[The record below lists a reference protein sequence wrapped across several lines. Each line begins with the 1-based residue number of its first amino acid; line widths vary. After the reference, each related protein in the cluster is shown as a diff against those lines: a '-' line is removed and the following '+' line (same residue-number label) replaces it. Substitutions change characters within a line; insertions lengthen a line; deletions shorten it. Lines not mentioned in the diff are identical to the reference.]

1 MGVPERI
8 FRYIWAMFVR
18 KKKNPSGKIS
28 VQVIDKSL
36 GKYKVIKTIG
46 CSGNSKEIKS
56 LIKEGRQWIKNQ
68 QGILEFDF
76 SDRKQTEQFLD
87 NIEKITTTGTTLLL
101 EKIYNSIGLGEIDD
115 EIFKLLVFSRIV
127 FPSSKLK
134 TTELISSYYNITLN
148 VQKIY
153 RYMDDFHLEKKSL
166 VEQISY
172 KHTLKILG
180 GKISIVFYDVT
191 TLYFEIDKEDEIRKR
206 GFSKEGK
213 HQNPQIVLGLLVSLE
228 GYPLAYEIFE
238 GNKFEGHTI
247 LPVIDRF
254 KKKYKIDKLV
264 IIADSGLLSKENIES
279 LKSKGYEF
287 IIGARIK
294 LEKEEIKN
302 KILSLKLNDG
312 ESKIIKKENGLRL
325 LINYSK
331 RRAKKDKFNRDRG
344 LKRLEKQIKSGRLT
358 KENINNRGYNK
369 YLKLEGNIKVS
380 IDKEKFQSDARWDG
394 LKGYITNTEL
404 SEKEIIDN
412 YNHLWKIEKA
422 FRISKHDL
430 KIRPIYH
437 RLQLRIETHI
447 IISFVAYKLYKEL
460 ERQLKLLNSKLTVEK
475 AIEIAKTIYS
485 IEIKLPNSEQSVT
498 KNLFLTDQQRY
509 LAEIFNLL

>member
-1 MGVPERI
+1 MGVPDCD
-8 FRYIWAMFVR
+8 FLYISAMFVR
-18 KKKNPSGKIS
+18 KKKNTSGTIS
-28 VQVIDKSL
+28 IQVIDKSSR
-36 GKYKVIKTIG
+36 KYKVIKTIG
-46 CSGNSKEIKS
+46 SSSNSHEVEKLYLEGKKW
-56 LIKEGRQWIKNQ
+56 IKEHLGL
-68 QGILEFDF
+68 LEFAFDEE
-76 SDRKQTEQFLD
+76 KQANKFFE
-87 NIEKITTTGTTLLL
+87 NIESVTVSGTTLLL
-101 EKIYNSIGLGEIDD
+101 EKIYDSIGFNKIED
-115 EIFKLLVFSRIV
+115 EVFKSLVFSRLI
-127 FPSSKLK
+127 FPRSKLK
-134 TTELISSYYNITLN
+134 TTELLEKYYDKEIN
-148 VQKIY
+148 VYKIY
-153 RYMDDFHLEKKSL
+153 RQLDKIYEKEKATI
-166 VEQISY
+166 EQISY
-172 KHTLKILG
+172 QHTLKILG
-180 GKISIVFYDVT
+180 GEISIVFYDVT

-254 KKKYKIDKLV
+254 KKKYEIDKLV

-294 LEKEEIKN
+294 NEKEEIKN

-312 ESKIIKKENGLRL
+312 ESEIIKKDDDLRL
-325 LINYSK
+325 LINYSSK
-331 RRAKKDKFNRDRG
+331 RAKKDKFNRNRG

-380 IDKEKFQSDARWDG
+380 IDKEKFQSDAKWDG
-394 LKGYITNTEL
+394 LKGYITNTDL

-412 YNHLWKIEKA
+412 YNDLWKIEKA

-485 IEIKLPNSEQSVT
+485 IKIKLPNSEQSVT

-509 LAEIFNLL
+509 LAEIFNFY